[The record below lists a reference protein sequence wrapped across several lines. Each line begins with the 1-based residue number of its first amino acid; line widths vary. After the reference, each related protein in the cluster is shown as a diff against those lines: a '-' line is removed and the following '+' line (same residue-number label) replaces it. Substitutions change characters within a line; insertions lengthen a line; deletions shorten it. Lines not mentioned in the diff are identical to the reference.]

1 MPDDWREQ
9 IARRSSP
16 PLGLPHSG
24 GEGGLLLWTRM
35 VFYVTPPLG
44 FGGRVSRFVALGY
57 RKPCR
62 AGLSVTDF
70 CTDFGFAGELQYLY
84 NGMCGSMQS

>member
-1 MPDDWREQ
+1 MDTY
-9 IARRSSP
+9 
-16 PLGLPHSG
+16 G
-24 GEGGLLLWTRM
+24 
-35 VFYVTPPLG
+35 FYVTPPLG

-57 RKPCR
+57 RKPGR

-84 NGMCGSMQS
+84 NGMCGSMQSCEII